1 MTMFRIK
8 KAIDD
13 TEGAMTVFGL
23 FMLMTCIVI
32 GGLGLDVANAYLA
45 RTQLQAT
52 TDAAAHAALY
62 TRDSDTEANA
72 IVAAL
77 DVVENMMPVAKYGQV
92 IQATDIQFGTW
103 DTSTGAFTPVS
114 GSKTA
119 VFVDS
124 SRTTARSNPVGTYFL
139 RIMGFNNWDVR
150 RGAVYE
156 TYRPGCLREGF
167 VARDI
172 VDMQSNNEYSN
183 GFCIHSNTHVEMNN
197 ANDYELGTV
206 VSMPDKLDVVVPN
219 DDLTSNPGL
228 AQALRDASYQFRII
242 NQLPSIIADL
252 STGGAVYGPSYITNS
267 TVLTF
272 QGGGF
277 KASDLV
283 PNRIHYVNCNGNQP
297 VNFAAS
303 ALIEDVVIVSN
314 CQFHFAADAQ
324 LQNSII
330 ATTNTAAKSIYAGAA
345 FTLGKDDNCASG
357 GDSKILTMGSIEL
370 TSQVDIYGSQM
381 IAKDNIYLTANA
393 VGIEGASLI
402 AGGVIS
408 VTSNGKMGF
417 CGGGMNNFEA
427 NYFRLVS

>member
-1 MTMFRIK
+1 
-8 KAIDD
+8 
-13 TEGAMTVFGL
+13 
-23 FMLMTCIVI
+23 
-32 GGLGLDVANAYLA
+32 
-45 RTQLQAT
+45 
-52 TDAAAHAALY
+52 
-62 TRDSDTEANA
+62 
-72 IVAAL
+72 
-77 DVVENMMPVAKYGQV
+77 
-92 IQATDIQFGTW
+92 
-103 DTSTGAFTPVS
+103 
-114 GSKTA
+114 
-119 VFVDS
+119 
-124 SRTTARSNPVGTYFL
+124 
-139 RIMGFNNWDVR
+139 MGFNNWDVR

-197 ANDYELGTV
+197 ANDYELGTI

-277 KASDLV
+277 KVSDLV